1 MNGFMGTSDVKA
13 IIEQVEQL
21 LAEEELPERTELAIH
36 KLLNV
41 VEALNADRNSLADE
55 VERLRKQLEQK
66 KKSKTTCSKDAKDT
80 ASEDDRTSS
89 DHSSEKRRKSRRKPK
104 ANDRRSF
111 KDLTIHDTIECP
123 VDPDALPPD
132 AVRLQDEIVV
142 VQDIEI
148 KPKNTQFQRQVFY
161 SASQQKYYRGP
172 LPAGYGHGDFSASL
186 RALIVSLKYCGNM
199 SEPKI
204 GEFLENFDVQ
214 VSSGSLSN
222 ILTKS
227 AKLFEQ
233 EYNDLLIAGLSS
245 TPYQQTDDT
254 SARVKG
260 EFWNTHI
267 LCNPFYT
274 FYSTRPGKD
283 RLTVLKV
290 LQNTNE
296 LRFRFGEA
304 TCQLLQDEFTL
315 PKKWSEEI
323 TALGDVEVSETTLKL
338 LLDGW
343 FGQRNPQVRTA
354 IEQAAAIVF
363 YRQQSSIP
371 VVQTLVCD
379 DAGQFKLLTDKLS
392 LCWIHAG
399 RHYEKLSPIVERHAK
414 SLDDFRDRYWAY
426 YSSLQDYRAGPT
438 KELAEKLRLEF
449 NELFST
455 QTKYAALDDR
465 IAKTAAKK
473 DELLTVLSVPEV
485 PLHNNASELG
495 ARVSARRRD
504 VSLHSCSERGVR
516 AMDIFTTLVQTSKK
530 LGISAFDYFRDRL
543 SGALEMPSLAQSILH
558 HANSATATG

>member
-1 MNGFMGTSDVKA
+1 MGTSDVKS
-13 IIEQVEQL
+13 IIEKVERL
-21 LAEEELPERTELAIH
+21 LAEEELSERTELAIQ

-41 VEALNADRNSLADE
+41 VEALCADRKSLADE

-66 KKSKTTCSKDAKDT
+66 KKSKNTSNRKKDDQDT
-80 ASEDDRTSS
+80 RGDDDSTGS
-89 DHSSEKRRKSRRKPK
+89 DHSSEKRRKERKKPK

-111 KDLTIHDTIECP
+111 KDLTIHDTVECP
-123 VDPDALPPD
+123 VDPDTLPSD

-148 KPKNTQFQRQVFY
+148 KPKNTQFQRHVFY

-172 LPAGYGHGDFSASL
+172 LPADCNHGDFSASL

-233 EYNDLLIAGLSS
+233 DYDDLLIAGLSS
-245 TPYQQTDDT
+245 TSYQQTDDT

-290 LQNTNE
+290 LQNTDE
-296 LRFRFGEA
+296 LRFFFGEA
-304 TCQLLQDEFTL
+304 TCQLLQDEFSL
-315 PKKWSEEI
+315 PEKWLGEI
-323 TALGDVEVSETTLKL
+323 TALGEVEVSETTLKL

-343 FGQRNPQVRTA
+343 FGQRNQQVRTA
-354 IEQAAAIVF
+354 IEHAAAIVF
-363 YRQQSSIP
+363 YRQQSSVP

-379 DAGQFKLLTDKLS
+379 DAGQFKLLTDNLS

-399 RHYEKLSPIVERHAK
+399 RHYEKLSPVVARHAK
-414 SLDDFRDRYWAY
+414 VLDDFRDRYWTY
-426 YSSLQDYRAGPT
+426 YASLQDYRAGPT
-438 KELAEKLRLEF
+438 KELAAKLRLEF
-449 NELFST
+449 DSLFST
-455 QTKYAALDDR
+455 RTGYAALDDR
-465 IAKTAAKK
+465 IKKTAAKK

-485 PLHNNASELG
+485 PLHNNDSELG

-504 VSLHSCSERGVR
+504 VSLHSRSERGVH

-530 LGISAFDYFRDRL
+530 LSISAFEYVRDRL
-543 SGALEMPSLAQSILH
+543 SGSLEMPSLAKSIRIAAQS
-558 HANSATATG
+558 AAASG

>member
-1 MNGFMGTSDVKA
+1 MGTSDVKA

-21 LAEEELPERTELAIH
+21 LAEEELSERAEFAIH
-36 KLLNV
+36 NLLNV
-41 VEALNADRNSLADE
+41 VEALSADKKSLADE

-66 KKSKTTCSKDAKDT
+66 KKSKNTSSKDDKDT
-80 ASEDDRTSS
+80 ASDEDSTSS
-89 DHSSEKRRKSRRKPK
+89 DHSSEKRRKSGKKPK
-104 ANDRRSF
+104 AIDRRSF
-111 KDLTIHDTIECP
+111 KDLTIHDTVECP
-123 VDPDALPPD
+123 VDPDTLPPD

-148 KPKNTQFQRQVFY
+148 KPKNTQFQRHVFY
-161 SASQQKYYRGP
+161 SASQQKYYRGS
-172 LPAGYGHGDFSASL
+172 LPVDCNHGDFSASL

-214 VSSGSLSN
+214 VSAGSLSN

-233 EYNDLLIAGLSS
+233 EYDDLLIAGLSS

-290 LQNTNE
+290 LQNTE
-296 LRFRFGEA
+296 TLQFRFGEA
-304 TCQLLQDEFTL
+304 TCQLLQDEFSL
-315 PKKWSEEI
+315 PQKWSEEI
-323 TALGDVEVSETTLKL
+323 AALGEVEVSETTLKL
-338 LLDGW
+338 LLEGW
-343 FGQRNPQVRTA
+343 FGQRNQQLRTA
-354 IEQAAAIVF
+354 IEHAAAIVF

-371 VVQTLVCD
+371 IVQTLVCD

-399 RHYEKLSPIVERHAK
+399 RHYEKLSPIVDRHAK
-414 SLDDFRDRYWAY
+414 SLDDFLNHYWAY
-426 YSSLQDYRAGPT
+426 YASLQDYRAGPT

-449 NELFST
+449 DELFST

-473 DELLTVLSVPEV
+473 DELLTVLSLPEV

-504 VSLHSCSERGVR
+504 VSLHSRSERGVR

-530 LGISAFDYFRDRL
+530 LGISAFAYLRDRL
-543 SGALEMPSLAQSILH
+543 SRSLEMPSLAQSIRH
-558 HANSATATG
+558 HANPGPASG

>member
-1 MNGFMGTSDVKA
+1 MGISDVKA

-21 LAEEELPERTELAIH
+21 LSEEELSERTECAIH

-41 VEALNADRNSLADE
+41 VEALSADKKSLADE

-66 KKSKTTCSKDAKDT
+66 KKSKNTSSKDDKDT
-80 ASEDDRTSS
+80 ASDEDSTSS
-89 DHSSEKRRKSRRKPK
+89 DHSSEKRRKSGKKPK

-111 KDLTIHDTIECP
+111 KDLTIHDTVECP
-123 VDPDALPPD
+123 VDPDTLPPD

-148 KPKNTQFQRQVFY
+148 KPKNTQFQRHVFY
-161 SASQQKYYRGP
+161 SASQQKYYRGS
-172 LPAGYGHGDFSASL
+172 LPADCDHGDFSASL
-186 RALIVSLKYCGNM
+186 RALIVALKYCGNM

-214 VSSGSLSN
+214 VSAGSLSN

-233 EYNDLLIAGLSS
+233 EYDDLLIAGLSS

-290 LQNTNE
+290 LQNTE
-296 LRFRFGEA
+296 TLQFRFGEA
-304 TCQLLQDEFTL
+304 TCQLLQDEFSL
-315 PKKWSEEI
+315 PQKWSEAI
-323 TALGDVEVSETTLKL
+323 AALGEVEVSETTLKL
-338 LLDGW
+338 LLEGW
-343 FGQRNPQVRTA
+343 FGQRNQQLRTA
-354 IEQAAAIVF
+354 IEHAAAIVF

-371 VVQTLVCD
+371 IVQTLVCD

-399 RHYEKLSPIVERHAK
+399 RHYEKLSPIVDRHAK
-414 SLDDFRDRYWAY
+414 SLDDFLNHYWAY
-426 YSSLQDYRAGPT
+426 YASLQDYRAGPT

-449 NELFST
+449 DELFST

-473 DELLTVLSVPEV
+473 DELLTVLSLPEV

-504 VSLHSCSERGVR
+504 VSLHSRSERGVR

-530 LGISAFDYFRDRL
+530 LGISAFAYLRDRL
-543 SGALEMPSLAQSILH
+543 SRSLEMPSLAQSIRH
-558 HANSATATG
+558 HANPGPASG

>member
-1 MNGFMGTSDVKA
+1 MGTPDVKA
-13 IIEQVEQL
+13 IVEKVEQL
-21 LAEEELPERTELAIH
+21 LAEEELSDRTELAIQE
-36 KLLNV
+36 LLNV
-41 VEALNADRNSLADE
+41 VECLSADKKSLADE
-55 VERLRKQLEQK
+55 VERLRKQLDLK
-66 KKSKTTCSKDAKDT
+66 KKAKNTNNSNKDDEET
-80 ASEDDRTSS
+80 PSNDDRGRS
-89 DHSSEKRRKSRRKPK
+89 DHSSEKRRKSKKKRKG
-104 ANDRRSF
+104 NDRRTF

-123 VDPDALPPD
+123 VDPETLPPD
-132 AVRLQDEIVV
+132 AVRIQDEIVV

-148 KPKNTQFQRQVFY
+148 KPKNTQFQRHVFY
-161 SASQQKYYRGP
+161 SASQQEYYRGP
-172 LPAGYGHGDFSASL
+172 LPAGYDHGDFSASL

-214 VSSGSLSN
+214 VSAGSLSN

-233 EYNDLLIAGLSS
+233 DYDDLLMAGLSS

-290 LQNTNE
+290 LQNTDE
-296 LRFRFGEA
+296 LRFFFGEA
-304 TCQLLQDEFTL
+304 TCQLLQDEFSI
-315 PKKWSEEI
+315 PQKWSEEI
-323 TALGDVEVSETTLKL
+323 AALGEVEVSETALKL

-343 FGQRNPQVRTA
+343 FGQRNQQVRTA
-354 IEQAAAIVF
+354 IEHAAAIAF
-363 YRQQSSIP
+363 YRQQSSVP

-379 DAGQFKLLTDKLS
+379 DAGQFKLLTDNLS

-399 RHYEKLSPIVERHAK
+399 RHYEKLSPIVGRHAK
-414 SLDDFRDRYWAY
+414 FLDDFRDRYWAY
-426 YSSLQDYRAGPT
+426 YASLQDYRAGPT
-438 KELAEKLRLEF
+438 KKRAAKLGLEF
-449 NELFST
+449 DALFST
-455 QTKYAALDDR
+455 RTGYAALDER
-465 IAKTAAKK
+465 IEKTAAKK

-485 PLHNNASELG
+485 PLHNNDSELG

-504 VSLHSCSERGVR
+504 VSLHSRSERGVR

-530 LGISAFDYFRDRL
+530 LSISAFDYLRDRL
-543 SGALEMPSLAQSILH
+543 SGAFDMPPLAQSILQ
-558 HANSATATG
+558 AAQNDAAFG

>member
-1 MNGFMGTSDVKA
+1 MGISDVKA

-21 LAEEELPERTELAIH
+21 LSEEELSERTECAIH

-41 VEALNADRNSLADE
+41 VEALSADKKSLADE

-66 KKSKTTCSKDAKDT
+66 KKSKNTSSKDDKDT
-80 ASEDDRTSS
+80 ASDEDSTSS
-89 DHSSEKRRKSRRKPK
+89 DHSSEKRRKSGKKPK

-111 KDLTIHDTIECP
+111 KDLTIHDTVECP
-123 VDPDALPPD
+123 VDPDTLPPD

-148 KPKNTQFQRQVFY
+148 KPKNTQFQRHVFY
-161 SASQQKYYRGP
+161 SASQQKYYRGS
-172 LPAGYGHGDFSASL
+172 LPADCDHGDFSASL
-186 RALIVSLKYCGNM
+186 RALIVALKYCGNM

-214 VSSGSLSN
+214 VSAGSLSN

-233 EYNDLLIAGLSS
+233 EYDDLLIAGLSS

-290 LQNTNE
+290 LQNTE
-296 LRFRFGEA
+296 TLQFRFGEA
-304 TCQLLQDEFTL
+304 TCQLLQDEFSL
-315 PKKWSEEI
+315 PQKWSEEI
-323 TALGDVEVSETTLKL
+323 AALGEVEVSETTLKL
-338 LLDGW
+338 LLEGW
-343 FGQRNPQVRTA
+343 FGQRNQQLRTA
-354 IEQAAAIVF
+354 IEHAAAIVF

-371 VVQTLVCD
+371 IVQTLVCD

-399 RHYEKLSPIVERHAK
+399 RHYEKLSPIVDRHAK
-414 SLDDFRDRYWAY
+414 SLDDFLNHYWAY
-426 YSSLQDYRAGPT
+426 YASLQDYRAGPT

-449 NELFST
+449 DELFST

-473 DELLTVLSVPEV
+473 DELLTVLSLPEV

-504 VSLHSCSERGVR
+504 VSLHSRSERGVR

-530 LGISAFDYFRDRL
+530 LGISAFAYLRDRL
-543 SGALEMPSLAQSILH
+543 SRSLEMPSLAQSIRH
-558 HANSATATG
+558 HANPGPTSG